1 MLSVAVSIGSDQQ
14 DKVDRVDRV
23 DMVDKVD
30 KVDGVDRVDKA
41 GRVDKVDKVGR
52 VDRVDKVLD
61 RVDKVDKVAALTK
74 NRLNKERD
82 NNSFAQLTNEEKI
95 EKFLSPVA
103 DCPVLQRSKNS
114 VVAVTCAGAR
124 EAMTPRTQ
132 SKFAHLIRNL
142 RESNEDEQLVV
153 YKMMETDPCSRIRV
167 TDVVPY
173 KGEPKVKL
181 Q

>member
-1 MLSVAVSIGSDQQ
+1 MHTGGKSLPLQETSAGQRLSVAVSIGSDQQ

-23 DMVDKVD
+23 D
-30 KVDGVDRVDKA
+30 
-41 GRVDKVDKVGR
+41 KVDKVGR
-52 VDRVDKVLD
+52 VDKLD
-61 RVDKVDKVAALTK
+61 RVAALTK

>member
-1 MLSVAVSIGSDQQ
+1 MDR
-14 DKVDRVDRV
+14 VDRVDRV
-23 DMVDKVD
+23 DKV
-30 KVDGVDRVDKA
+30 V
-41 GRVDKVDKVGR
+41 
-52 VDRVDKVLD
+52 
-61 RVDKVDKVAALTK
+61 ALTK

-82 NNSFAQLTNEEKI
+82 NNLFAQLTNEEKI
-95 EKFLSPVA
+95 EKFLSPKT
-103 DCPVLQRSKNS
+103 DCSVLQRSKNS
-114 VVAVTCAGAR
+114 VLAVSCAGAR
-124 EAMTPRTQ
+124 EAMTPRSQ

-181 Q
+181 QCFDECTIYRDDASSHLCFKRFIIDLFKYRWSTVSLSKLSISALQTVGAVLVA

>member
-1 MLSVAVSIGSDQQ
+1 M
-14 DKVDRVDRV
+14 DRVDRV
-23 DMVDKVD
+23 D
-30 KVDGVDRVDKA
+30 
-41 GRVDKVDKVGR
+41 RVDKVDKVGR
-52 VDRVDKVLD
+52 VDKLD
-61 RVDKVDKVAALTK
+61 RVDTVGRVGRVDTVGKVGRVDRVDMADRVDRVDKVAALTK